1 MRAPSD
7 LPRRPR
13 RLTRGRI
20 WIIVAIVA
28 LFVLIT
34 SLRSIAGFY
43 TDYLWFKELHFSGVF
58 TSILGIKIMLAVV
71 FTALFFLIMWTSLT
85 VADRLAPR
93 FRPMGPEDELVQRY
107 REFVGP
113 HAGKVRIGVSLVI
126 GLFAGLGTRAQWNN
140 WLLFRNGSS
149 FGIKDPQFHK
159 DIGFFVFQLPFIR
172 FLINWL
178 FVAIVITA
186 VVTVIAHYLNGGIRL
201 QSPAPQRVTP
211 QVKAHISV
219 LLGAL
224 ALVKAV
230 SYWFDRYELDLSK
243 AHVVNGATYTS
254 VHANLPALSL
264 LILIA
269 IVAAGL
275 FIYNIFRKG
284 WFLPGIAVA
293 LWGLV
298 WILVGAVYPA
308 IIQNVTVKPSELA
321 KETTYIGRN
330 ITATRAAFGLN
341 SVQTLP
347 YNYVPSL
354 SPSSLSP
361 TGPNASTISNI
372 RLWDPKFVGDTFTKE
387 QEIRQYY
394 QFNTIGV
401 DRYLLN
407 GKATETL
414 SALRELNPSDLP
426 SGSWVNT
433 HLTYTHGDGG
443 VLSPVNAA
451 TAAGQPVFVV
461 QNVPPVTTPGSGAPT
476 LNQPAVYYGLSVPGY
491 SIVNT
496 QQQEVD
502 YQSPTGQTVENRYAG
517 TGGVP
522 IGSRFS
528 LRRIAFALRFG
539 DPNFVLSGLL
549 NSSSRAMYIRSI
561 GDRVRK
567 AAPFLKYD
575 SDPYPVLLD
584 NRIVWIQDAYT
595 VTSRYPY
602 SQQASTDR
610 VDPSS
615 GLSSSFNYVRN
626 SVKAVVDAYNGSVT
640 FYAMDPT
647 DPILRTY
654 EKAFTHLFTP
664 ASQMPQELQ
673 AHLRYPEDL
682 FEVQTNMFGRYHI
695 TDAAGFYNAGD
706 AWAISQDPGSGSPT
720 AIQQTQTTNAAGQVT
735 ATRRARMSP
744 EYLLLHM
751 PNDPSPQGVSFV
763 ILQAFVAAS
772 NSDKQQNLTGFM
784 TAESDPGTYGRL
796 TVFTTPRGAPI
807 DGPAL
812 INATINAQPAISQE
826 ISLLN
831 QQGSSVKLGNVLVIP
846 IDNSLLYVQPLYV
859 ESANNP
865 VPELRKVIVVN
876 GGQAQMQDTLA
887 AALQALVPGSAPVTG
902 EQKTTPPTTSTTLPT
917 TPTSTPGGSTTTT
930 PLPTNLST
938 LVAEQQQAFANADAA
953 VRRGDLA
960 GYQNYFNQAMQLGD
974 QIAKILK
981 VPPPAVPSSTSTTTS
996 TTAPPTS
1003 GTTTPTNQSTTTV
1016 TG

>member
-1 MRAPSD
+1 
-7 LPRRPR
+7 
-13 RLTRGRI
+13 
-20 WIIVAIVA
+20 
-28 LFVLIT
+28 
-34 SLRSIAGFY
+34 
-43 TDYLWFKELHFSGVF
+43 
-58 TSILGIKIMLAVV
+58 
-71 FTALFFLIMWTSLT
+71 
-85 VADRLAPR
+85 
-93 FRPMGPEDELVQRY
+93 
-107 REFVGP
+107 VGP

-140 WLLFRNGSS
+140 WILFRNGST

-159 DIGFFVFQLPFIR
+159 DLGFFVFQLPFIN
-172 FLINWL
+172 FLINWF

-201 QSPAPQRVTP
+201 QSQTQRVTP

-230 SYWFDRYELDLSK
+230 SYWFARYQLDLST

-293 LWGLV
+293 LWVLV

-308 IIQNVTVKPSELA
+308 IIQNITVKPSELA
-321 KETTYIGRN
+321 KETPYIARN
-330 ITATRAAFGLN
+330 IAATRAAFGLT

-354 SPSSLSP
+354 SPSSLTP
-361 TGPNASTISNI
+361 TGPNEATISNI
-372 RLWDPKFVGDTFTKE
+372 RLWDPAFVGDTFTKE

-394 QFNTIGV
+394 QFNTLGV
-401 DRYLLN
+401 DRYNLN
-407 GKATETL
+407 GKPTETL
-414 SALRELNPSDLP
+414 AAVRELNPSDLP
-426 SGSWVNT
+426 SGSWVNS

-451 TAAGQPVFVV
+451 TANGQPVFVV
-461 QNVPPVTTPGSGAPT
+461 QDVPPVTTPGTGAPT
-476 LNQPAVYYGLSVPGY
+476 LNQPAVYYGLNVPGY

-496 QQQEVD
+496 QQQELD
-502 YQSPTGQTVENRYAG
+502 YQSLTTGQNVETKYAG

-528 LRRIAFALRFG
+528 LKRIAFALRFS

-549 NSSSRAMYIRSI
+549 NSSSRAMYIRNI
-561 GDRVRK
+561 GDRVKK

-602 SQQASTDR
+602 SQQANTDR
-610 VDPSS
+610 VSGNS
-615 GLSSSFNYVRN
+615 GLASSFNYVRN
-626 SVKAVVDAYNGSVT
+626 SVKAVIDAYNGSVT
-640 FYAMDPT
+640 FYAMDQT

-654 EKAFTHLFTP
+654 EKAFPHLFTP
-664 ASQMPQELQ
+664 GSEMPQDLQ
-673 AHLRYPEDL
+673 SHLRYPEDL
-682 FEVQTNMFGRYHI
+682 FEVQTNMYGRYHI
-695 TDAAGFYNAGD
+695 TDPAGFYNAGD

-720 AIQQTQTTNAAGQVT
+720 AIQQTQTTNAAGQVI
-735 ATRRARMSP
+735 ATRRARMTP

-751 PNDPSPQGVSFV
+751 PNDPSQNGVSFV

-784 TAESDPGTYGRL
+784 TAESDPGTYGHL
-796 TVFTTPRGAPI
+796 TMFTTPRGAPI

-812 INATINAQPAISQE
+812 INATINASPSISSQ

-865 VPELRKVIVVN
+865 VPELRDVIVVN
-876 GGQAQMQDTLA
+876 GGQAQMQPTLA
-887 AALQALVPGSAPVTG
+887 ASLQALVPGSTPVTQ
-902 EQKTTPPTTSTTLPT
+902 EQNPTGPVTTTPGGGPTTTTTPGGPTTTTTPATLPT
-917 TPTSTPGGSTTTT
+917 SLAGLLNLELQDAANAKAALASGNLADYQKYNNQVAALLNQIAKLVPGVTQPPAPSTTTT
-930 PLPTNLST
+930 SL
-938 LVAEQQQAFANADAA
+938 
-953 VRRGDLA
+953 
-960 GYQNYFNQAMQLGD
+960 
-974 QIAKILK
+974 
-981 VPPPAVPSSTSTTTS
+981 
-996 TTAPPTS
+996 PTS
-1003 GTTTPTNQSTTTV
+1003 GTTTPGTTSTTSL